1 MIKKINI
8 SIDQNNLFSFIDQFY
23 NTSNFVE
30 IKQDKK
36 ILFQGLINFEL
47 QRYGTNQQQNTYK
60 NIKIN
65 EFINNLNN

>member
-8 SIDQNNLFSFIDQFY
+8 STDQNNLFAFIDAYY
-23 NTSNFVE
+23 NSSNFVE

-36 ILFQGLINFEL
+36 TLFQGLIHFEL
-47 QRYGTNQQQNTYK
+47 QRYGTNHQQTTYK

>member
-8 SIDQNNLFSFIDQFY
+8 STDQNNLFAFIDQFY
-23 NTSNFVE
+23 NSTNFVE

-47 QRYGTNQQQNTYK
+47 QRYGTYTQQNTYK
-60 NIKIN
+60 NIKIK

>member
-8 SIDQNNLFSFIDQFY
+8 SKDQNNLFSFIDQFY

-47 QRYGTNQQQNTYK
+47 QRYGTNQQQTTYK
-60 NIKIN
+60 NIKI
-65 EFINNLNN
+65 EITKQ